1 VAYTY
6 QGKLDEAAALG
17 EAVLPSLRQHPGD
30 AAEVTQSMM
39 YHLAQ
44 TWADQLRLAEAD
56 SLYTELSAIL
66 DRELGPDHP
75 RTLGAR
81 SAHGWLHRMAGR
93 LDEAEAFTA
102 SALAGQ
108 RRVLGNDHNE
118 TLVSVNNLAVIYKD
132 LGRFDEAEPLYR
144 ENLESGVRLLGE
156 AHPENLPAMV
166 NLAAFY
172 QAQERWDDAQR
183 TADRAVAVFTDVMPE
198 GHIGVALARM
208 TRGLSLL
215 ELGRPVAA
223 EADLLAAHAVMGGL
237 FGSDHRHVRNVC
249 TKLAEIYD
257 SLGRS
262 GEAARWRARA
272 AEG

>member
-1 VAYTY
+1 
-6 QGKLDEAAALG
+6 
-17 EAVLPSLRQHPGD
+17 VLPSLRQHPGD
-30 AAEVTQSMM
+30 ASEVTQSMM

-44 TWADQLRLAEAD
+44 TWADQLRLDEAD
-56 SLYTELSAIL
+56 SLYTELSVIL

-81 SAHGWLHRMAGR
+81 AAHGWLHRMAGR

-108 RRVLGNDHNE
+108 RRILGNDHNE

-132 LGRFDEAEPLYR
+132 LGRLDEAEPLYR
-144 ENLESGVRLLGE
+144 ENLESGVRILGE

-172 QAQERWDDAQR
+172 QAQGRWEDVQR
-183 TADRAVAVFTDVMPE
+183 MADRAVVVFTDVMPE

-208 TRGLSLL
+208 TRGLSHL
-215 ELGRPVAA
+215 ELGRPAAA
-223 EADLLAAHAVMGGL
+223 EADLLAAHTVMDGL
-237 FGSDHRHVRNVC
+237 FGSDHRHVRNVRA
-249 TKLAEIYD
+249 KLAAAYD
-257 SLGRS
+257 RLGRPAD
-262 GEAARWRARA
+262 AARWR
-272 AEG
+272 EQGSGG